1 MLEKSVFKNSVKLGH
16 RVILC
21 FEILNQRRRIAF
33 GKIFLT
39 GQSIQDRMGDTA
51 RVGAN
56 VLLIRVQK
64 NRKKVLG
71 FLRNSYLI

>member
-16 RVILC
+16 SVILC
-21 FEILNQRRRIAF
+21 FEILDERRTAF
-33 GKIFLT
+33 GKVFFKWSKYSGKNGRYST
-39 GQSIQDRMGDTA
+39 SRCKC
-51 RVGAN
+51 
-56 VLLIRVQK
+56 LIRVQK